1 MWVLLTLILLKPEN
15 SFAPA
20 VTIIKELETPGQQ
33 KQKKITTKHI
43 YFNIKQPFTTTSVKK
58 LFSKYN
64 KRA

>member
-1 MWVLLTLILLKPEN
+1 VG
-15 SFAPA
+15 SFNANFAEPA
-20 VTIIKELETPGQQ
+20 DLPSQIIKELETPGQQ

-43 YFNIKQPFTTTSVKK
+43 YFNRKQPFTTTSVKK